1 MTKSKTKLQPLHGII
16 AVRRFTKEKSD
27 GGILFAKEKVLDHG
41 EVVAHGP
48 GEYWQDGTYHK
59 VQVNV
64 GDEVVV
70 APGAGIVLDID
81 GEPLL
86 FITQNE
92 IEGIVRKNDS

>member
-1 MTKSKTKLQPLHGII
+1 MSKTKLQPLHGII
-16 AVRRFTKEKSD
+16 AVRRYTESQSK
-27 GGILFAKEKVLDHG
+27 GGIHYATDKVLDHG

-48 GEYWQDGTYHK
+48 GEYWQDGTYHE
-59 VQVNV
+59 VQVKV
-64 GDEVVV
+64 GDEIVV

-86 FITQNE
+86 FITQND